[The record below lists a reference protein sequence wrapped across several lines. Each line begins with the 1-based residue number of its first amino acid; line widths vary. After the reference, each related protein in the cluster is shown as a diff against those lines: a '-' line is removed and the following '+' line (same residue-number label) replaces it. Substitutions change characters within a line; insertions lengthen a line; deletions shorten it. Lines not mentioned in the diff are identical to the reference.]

1 MRWSFQVK
9 LNRGPFPDGPDRST
23 FSMSGRS
30 AMPVY
35 VVAVVV
41 EPRQAF
47 RGLSGGA

>member
-9 LNRGPFPDGPDRST
+9 LNRGPFPDGPGRST

-30 AMPVY
+30 AMPAY
-35 VVAVVV
+35 VVAIV
-41 EPRQAF
+41 EPRQAL